1 MSDESERKPEAGDP
15 DDPVRTESEHDRA
28 AEQLEIIR
36 DELRRRAQADRGLF
50 SGFTS
55 PAQRTLAV
63 RSGSLICAYLALQ
76 ALYRLV
82 VGFDVAGLMGGDP
95 ADWRRV
101 GVRSLQV
108 FCAVALGVLVYR
120 RGGLLEVWLTAI
132 AGFGFAVFMAV
143 VAVYAGAVLPGAL
156 ALMLIACA
164 VQMLRARYEMR
175 RLGETFESG

>member
-1 MSDESERKPEAGDP
+1 MSDDSERKPDAGDP
-15 DDPVRTESEHDRA
+15 DDPMRTDGEPDTS

-50 SGFTS
+50 SGFAS
-55 PAQRTLAV
+55 RRQRILAV
-63 RSGSLICAYLALQ
+63 QSGSLICAFLALQ

-82 VGFDVAGLMGGDP
+82 IDFDAAGLMAGDP

-101 GVRSLQV
+101 GVRGLQV
-108 FCAVALGVLVYR
+108 FCAVALGVLVHR
-120 RGGLLEVWLTAI
+120 RGGLAEVWLTAI
-132 AGFGFAVFMAV
+132 AGVGFAVFLAV